1 MCYSVESIELSEF
14 DTITGVSLSNLDF
27 RYLTEHHNKH
37 LLVEKSG
44 NRYTLK
50 SRAYVGKIK
59 LKEKVINIRTK
70 VQIANLYYML
80 TYAYNLGKFDEF
92 ENNDEI
98 KNLSLYELLVTI
110 LLKWIEHSIKKGLY
124 RSYESKTELLSGV
137 KGKILVG
144 NFGKCKGKTTCQY
157 HELTYSIPEN
167 RILKGTLFHLIRQSL
182 PNELKQKCIRYIR
195 IMGDIQNL
203 ELSQRVFSQINY
215 HRLNYNYMKII
226 ELCRLI
232 FESSFLDTVEN
243 NVVFSSYMVNMN
255 RLFELFLANR
265 IKENFKN
272 VSAPGR
278 RDNWA
283 EGDKSILPSIFPDI
297 LIKDKLIIDAK
308 YYKSVLNE
316 RGKLHSANLYQIL
329 CYMAVINR
337 DGILIYPEQDRHFE
351 ERFLFNDKCFWI
363 LTIPLYGSFDNMIS
377 GVERVISKIGNI
389 IGQTETSTIAS
400 IDKLTAD
407 SLN

>member
-1 MCYSVESIELSEF
+1 MCYSAESIELSEY
-14 DTITGVSLSNLDF
+14 DTITGVSLSNQDF
-27 RYLTEHHNKH
+27 RYLTEYHGKH
-37 LLVEKSG
+37 LSIEKSG
-44 NRYTLK
+44 NSYILK
-50 SRAYVGKIK
+50 SKAYVGKIK
-59 LKEKVINIRTK
+59 LKDKIINIRTK

-80 TYAYNLGKFDEF
+80 TYAYNLGKFHEF
-92 ENNDEI
+92 EDNDEI
-98 KNLSLYELLVTI
+98 KNLTPYELLVTI

-137 KGKILVG
+137 KGKIIVG
-144 NFGKCKGKTTCQY
+144 NFGKHKGKTTCKY

-167 RILKGTLFHLIRQSL
+167 RILKGTLFHLIKQPL
-182 PNELKQKCIRYIR
+182 PDDLRQKCIRYIR

-203 ELSQRVFSQINY
+203 ELSKRVFSQISYN
-215 HRLNYNYMKII
+215 RLNYNYMKII

-232 FESSFLDTVEN
+232 FESSFLDTLEN

-283 EGDKSILPSIFPDI
+283 QGNTSILPSIFPDI
-297 LIKDKLIIDAK
+297 LIKDRLIIDAK
-308 YYKSVLNE
+308 YYKNVLNE
-316 RGKLHSANLYQIL
+316 RGKLHSHNLYQIL
-329 CYMAVINR
+329 CYMSVINL
-337 DGILIYPEQDRHFE
+337 DGVLIYPEQDRHFE

-363 LTIPLYGSFDNMIS
+363 LTIPLYGSLEKMIS
-377 GVERVISKIGNI
+377 GVESVISKIGDVI
-389 IGQTETSTIAS
+389 RQSESSA
-400 IDKLTAD
+400 
-407 SLN
+407 